1 MHAIRIEEHGGPEV
15 MRWTELPDPD
25 PGPGEVLV
33 RLGVAGVNYMDV
45 GARAQGGPGW
55 AAPAVLGAEGM
66 GYVTALGAGVEE
78 FAVGDRVAW
87 FYHPGSYAELLAV
100 PVESLVKVPD
110 GIADETAAAVM
121 LQGLTASHFSTETYA
136 IGPGDTAVVHAA
148 AGGVGLL
155 LTQMIKARGGKVIG
169 LVSREEKV
177 AVAEEAGADH
187 VLVRSGRGFEE
198 RVRELTGGRGAD
210 VVYDGGG
217 SETFRSSQLA
227 LRPHG
232 VHAYYGPFMGV
243 PALRPTD
250 LPNSILL
257 TYPVVHHHVPTREAL
272 VRRTGELFDLI
283 LDGKLTPRVGGRYAL
298 ADAARAHADIES
310 RRTTGKLLLLPGPR
324 WRVPPRRTS
333 MGATAHTGRTGVVDP
348 QGRRDQA
355 AHHRGGRG
363 GDPGPGSF
371 LPAA

>member
-1 MHAIRIEEHGGPEV
+1 MHAIQIKEHGGPEV
-15 MRWTELPDPD
+15 MRWTELPDPA

-33 RLGVAGVNYMDV
+33 RLGVAGVNYMDT

-55 AAPAVLGAEGM
+55 VAPAVLGAEGM
-66 GYVTALGAGVEE
+66 GYVTALGAGVDHL
-78 FAVGDRVAW
+78 AVGDRVAW
-87 FYHPGSYAELLAV
+87 FYHPGSYAELLAI
-100 PVESLVKVPD
+100 PADSLVKVPH
-110 GIADETAAAVM
+110 GITDETAAAVM
-121 LQGLTASHFSTETYA
+121 LQGITAGHLSTETYP
-136 IGPGDTAVVHAA
+136 IKPGDTAVVHAA

-169 LVSREEKV
+169 LVSREEKA

-187 VLVRSGRGFEE
+187 VLVWSGGGFEA

-217 SETFRSSQLA
+217 TDTFHSSQLA

-243 PALRPTD
+243 PTFRPTD

-257 TYPVVHHHVPTREAL
+257 TYPVMHHHVPDHESL
-272 VRRTGELFDLI
+272 VHRTGEIFDLI
-283 LDGKLTPRVGGRYAL
+283 LGGQLTPRIGGRYAL

-310 RRTTGKLLLLPGPR
+310 RRTTGKLLLLP
-324 WRVPPRRTS
+324 
-333 MGATAHTGRTGVVDP
+333 
-348 QGRRDQA
+348 
-355 AHHRGGRG
+355 
-363 GDPGPGSF
+363 
-371 LPAA
+371 